1 MAESSSPAVSLS
13 ALRSSQDEAAV
24 SSLNSPVPADF
35 ASHSDSAPNDQTKE
49 RIDRILQSEIGVTT
63 LLTRLKQSIAS
74 ARDFASF
81 LKKRSILEEEQAQ
94 GLKKL
99 ARHTQEA
106 AHKPETRQGTYARA
120 QDEICRIH
128 EQTADHGLQ
137 FAVSLYQMS
146 VDLAELSDNIEKSR
160 KQWKASGLAAEK
172 KVSDAEGLVE
182 KAKAKYDTLAE
193 QYDRVKTGDKQ
204 SGKFGLKGHK
214 SAVQQEEELSRKV
227 QNADADYQSKVQAAK
242 AARQE
247 LLSTHR
253 PQTVSQLR
261 QLIFECDSG
270 VTLQLQKYA
279 AFNERYLLGK
289 GLCVSPLKNS
299 PSDGPKSLREVAH
312 DIDSI
317 KDFNQHIL
325 TFENSS
331 GSVATKEVQYIRHPT
346 LGGST
351 PAAAPASSTG
361 PPPSQPSTFNARQP
375 TQPSVS
381 APVQPP
387 VIAPS
392 SPSPTG
398 TPSGSS
404 GLTQLPPLSIQHTPE
419 SLAPSQYQAY
429 STSGPTPVAPSA
441 QQQPAPSGPPYPPSP
456 SGGFHPTTSNAPMM
470 HPPNGY
476 QNNLPPIK
484 PVFGISLEDLF
495 RRDGTAVPVIIY
507 QCIQAIEMFGLDM
520 EGIYRQSGSANHI
533 NHMKAA
539 FDNDS
544 SKVDFTNPEN
554 FYHDVNSVAG
564 LLKQFF
570 RELPDPLFTRQ
581 FYGDFINAARI
592 ENDTQ
597 RRDSLHAVING
608 LPDPNYATLRALVL
622 HLNRVQE
629 HSANNRM
636 TAGNIAICF
645 GPTLMGAS
653 GSSLIDSGWQNRVI
667 ETVLLNTFQIF
678 DDD

>member
-1 MAESSSPAVSLS
+1 MADSSSPAASFS
-13 ALRSSQDEAAV
+13 AHRSSQDHDEA
-24 SSLNSPVPADF
+24 LNSGAAAPADIM
-35 ASHSDSAPNDQTKE
+35 SPGEPAPNDQTKE
-49 RIDRILQSEIGVTT
+49 RIERILQSE
-63 LLTRLKQSIAS
+63 
-74 ARDFASF
+74 DFASF

-99 ARHTQEA
+99 ARNAQEA

-120 QDEICRIH
+120 QDELTRIH
-128 EQTADHGLQ
+128 EQMADHSLQ

-146 VDLAELSDNIEKSR
+146 VDLAELSDNTEKGR

-172 KVSDAEGLVE
+172 RVSDAENQVE
-182 KAKAKYDTLAE
+182 KAKAKYDTLAD
-193 QYDRVKTGDKQ
+193 QYDRVKTGDRQ
-204 SGKFGLKGHK
+204 GGKFGLKGHK

-227 QNADADYQSKVQAAK
+227 QNADSDYQAKVQAAQI
-242 AARQE
+242 ARQE
-247 LLSTHR
+247 LTSTHR
-253 PQTVSQLR
+253 PQTVFQLR

-289 GLCVSPLKNS
+289 GLCVSPLKNA

-331 GSVATKEVQYIRHPT
+331 GSVAAREVQYIRHPT
-346 LGGST
+346 LGAST
-351 PAAAPASSTG
+351 SAPAPAPAPS
-361 PPPSQPSTFNARQP
+361 SQPSTFKPPQASMP
-375 TQPSVS
+375 ALS
-381 APVQPP
+381 QPP
-387 VIAPS
+387 VVAAS
-392 SPSPTG
+392 SPSP
-398 TPSGSS
+398 PAASSVSS
-404 GLTQLPPLSIQHTPE
+404 GLTQLPPLSIQQTPD
-419 SLAPSQYQAY
+419 SLSTPSQYQVY
-429 STSGPTPVAPSA
+429 PGPAPSA
-441 QQQPAPSGPPYPPSP
+441 QPSAGPPYPPSP
-456 SGGFHPTTSNAPMM
+456 SGGYQPTTSNAPMM

-476 QNNLPPIK
+476 QANLPPVR

-495 RRDGTAVPVIIY
+495 HRDGTAVPVIIY

-539 FDNDS
+539 FNNDS
-544 SKVDFTNPEN
+544 SQVDFTNPEN

-597 RRDSLHAVING
+597 RRDSLHAIING

-629 HSANNRM
+629 HSSNNRM